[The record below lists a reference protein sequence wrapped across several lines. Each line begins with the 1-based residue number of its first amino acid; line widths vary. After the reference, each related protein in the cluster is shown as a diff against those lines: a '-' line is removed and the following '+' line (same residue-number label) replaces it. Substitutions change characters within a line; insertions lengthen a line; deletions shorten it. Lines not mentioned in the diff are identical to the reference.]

1 MQNIIREKNK
11 EITYSGDELIN
22 ILKEIE
28 YILISLHQ
36 MGSYFYEKDAELYEK
51 ETTKFIDNSDVCS
64 RLASIRKIL
73 SRKFDDELGDDE
85 MDDIE
90 RACQDIPYWTKPGDY
105 TKQKWLDVKAN
116 NE

>member
-1 MQNIIREKNK
+1 MREKNK
-11 EITYSGDELIN
+11 EITYIGDELIN